1 MTVTLKRKRRWI
13 WRGRKLKRSDE
24 EGAELQGVAPSVLGA
39 ERLLAVLRLD
49 IYEVVAWG
57 RQGDG
62 LSHQTR
68 CHRCILF
75 YFSSAAPKITCF
87 VHRKLIYFVKERT
100 RLLGVDQVIK
110 CLLSLVLL
118 GRRELLL
125 FEIVKHLHEQ
135 LCVCLLRPRLL
146 HTGQSARH
154 AQHTQVPKQAYK
166 TAWLGKVEP
175 PTCSPTTSSI
185 DCGSIAFAAAA
196 ASQNAPSARAWYS
209 MLRWQ

>member
-1 MTVTLKRKRRWI
+1 MGTTRR
-13 WRGRKLKRSDE
+13 RS
-24 EGAELQGVAPSVLGA
+24 VAPNEMSSLH
-39 ERLLAVLRLD
+39 
-49 IYEVVAWG
+49 
-57 RQGDG
+57 
-62 LSHQTR
+62 S
-68 CHRCILF
+68 ILF
-75 YFSSAAPKITCF
+75 FICGAKNYLLRAPQVNLLCPYI
-87 VHRKLIYFVKERT
+87 VKERT

-196 ASQNAPSARAWYS
+196 ASQNAASARAWYS